1 MMSREKKKKKKK
13 KLRERK
19 SYHLERCKCAR
30 GSVLLIYTP
39 RGYTLAREESN
50 AETRERE
57 REIDPDII
65 LHTTLT
71 TRTRVCLLSAHV
83 YTFEQ

>member
-1 MMSREKKKKKKK
+1 MSDANVPVV
-13 KLRERK
+13 L
-19 SYHLERCKCAR
+19 SYLY
-30 GSVLLIYTP
+30 IP

-50 AETRERE
+50 AERRERE
-57 REIDPDII
+57 RDHDII

-71 TRTRVCLLSAHV
+71 IWTRVCVLSAHV